1 MESAD
6 RAVAIVKIQ
15 QKPFVHHVQSLQ
27 HAVRTHLQYKSH
39 MEFGEVFQ
47 KMIA

>member
-15 QKPFVHHVQSLQ
+15 QKLFVHHAQSLL
-27 HAVRTHLQYKSH
+27 HVEHMHLQYKSH
-39 MEFGEVFQ
+39 MEFGEAYQ